1 MIKYCS
7 LWCRIGDE
15 LYSFVSRWS
24 HVAINIQVTLSLDKW
39 IMFISNLTKF
49 LFISYSLEITFN
61 SLKSWLL
68 LKHQLLNIMFSF
80 PSLFHRCKYCTNF
93 LSETGL
99 RKKAYLH
106 ACFDYIFFSFMKDA
120 FSQDAPI
127 PSIPWNVSIIER
139 SARRVRTLHT
149 IMQQRGHF
157 FFFLRG
163 GLSFP
168 P

>member
-1 MIKYCS
+1 
-7 LWCRIGDE
+7 
-15 LYSFVSRWS
+15 
-24 HVAINIQVTLSLDKW
+24 
-39 IMFISNLTKF
+39 
-49 LFISYSLEITFN
+49 
-61 SLKSWLL
+61 
-68 LKHQLLNIMFSF
+68 MFSF

-106 ACFDYIFFSFMKDA
+106 ACFEYMFFSFMKDA

-157 FFFLRG
+157 FFYWEGEFLSLHKTWVL
-163 GLSFP
+163 LSFELKSSSGKKCLCWLLWTVSRGVTACTYMGNFIQKP
-168 P
+168 LNEFKCWLFRSVKISGFAWPWQC